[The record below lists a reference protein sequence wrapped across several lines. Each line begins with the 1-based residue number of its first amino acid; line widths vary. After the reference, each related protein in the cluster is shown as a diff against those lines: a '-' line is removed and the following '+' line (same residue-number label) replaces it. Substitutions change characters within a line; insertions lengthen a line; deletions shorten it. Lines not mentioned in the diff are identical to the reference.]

1 MPRACVHQR
10 VGGWPWM
17 ARREPTSL
25 CTSGGKAGSPF
36 QVIGRIVIDD
46 VRPRTPMAHYPA
58 KAVVG
63 EAVAVTADV
72 FRDGHDILA
81 AQVRWRAHA
90 KGARN
95 GKNGKWLTVPMEPV
109 VNDRWTATIE
119 PTTLGRHEFVVEG
132 WTDRYAT
139 WRHKVEAKHAAGQ
152 DISLELEEGARLLET
167 RPGLEPAVEALRNDG
182 LPIGDRL
189 GPALTSAV

>member
-63 EAVAVTADV
+63 EAVTVSADV

-81 AQVRWRAHA
+81 AQVRWRSAAGRRGDGKGVGGPGAHTRHDRRGA
-90 KGARN
+90 GSEAHPPRPRAGGGGAR
-95 GKNGKWLTVPMEPV
+95 PAP
-109 VNDRWTATIE
+109 AT
-119 PTTLGRHEFVVEG
+119 PR
-132 WTDRYAT
+132 A
-139 WRHKVEAKHAAGQ
+139 HKG
-152 DISLELEEGARLLET
+152 
-167 RPGLEPAVEALRNDG
+167 
-182 LPIGDRL
+182 
-189 GPALTSAV
+189 